1 MVIGCGTIT
10 LRLSDCRSLKEKRKI
25 VKSVIARTR
34 SHFNAAVAEVALN
47 DAHQQAV
54 IGVAVVGNAHAV
66 INAALDHMITFIE
79 NMHLAE
85 IIATDTE
92 IMVL

>member
-10 LRLSDCRSLKEKRKI
+10 LRLADCRSLKEKRKI
-25 VKSVIARTR
+25 IKSVIGRTR
-34 SHFNAAVAEVALN
+34 SHFNAAVAEVGLN
-47 DAHQQAV
+47 DAHQKAV
-54 IGVAVVGNAHAV
+54 IGIAVVGNAQAV
-66 INAALDHMITFIE
+66 ISAALDHIIALID

-85 IIATDTE
+85 IIAADME